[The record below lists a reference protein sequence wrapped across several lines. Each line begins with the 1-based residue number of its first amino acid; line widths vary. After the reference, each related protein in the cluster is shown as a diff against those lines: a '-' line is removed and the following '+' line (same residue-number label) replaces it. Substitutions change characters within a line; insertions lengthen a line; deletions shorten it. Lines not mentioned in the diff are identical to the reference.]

1 MLYWIILE
9 RCTFHKGV
17 LRYARQSGRM
27 EVSMASNPNYCDI
40 TPEIEALAAQS
51 LQNSSIDAGD
61 YVRYDVKR
69 GLRDLNGKGVLAGL
83 TEISDIIAKKMVDGQ
98 EIPATASSTTAASM

>member
-1 MLYWIILE
+1 
-9 RCTFHKGV
+9 
-17 LRYARQSGRM
+17 
-27 EVSMASNPNYCDI
+27 MASNPNYCDI

-69 GLRDLNGKGVLAGL
+69 GLRDLNGKGVLAGYPVVFL
-83 TEISDIIAKKMVDGQ
+83 K
-98 EIPATASSTTAASM
+98 STLYFGLSLIHI